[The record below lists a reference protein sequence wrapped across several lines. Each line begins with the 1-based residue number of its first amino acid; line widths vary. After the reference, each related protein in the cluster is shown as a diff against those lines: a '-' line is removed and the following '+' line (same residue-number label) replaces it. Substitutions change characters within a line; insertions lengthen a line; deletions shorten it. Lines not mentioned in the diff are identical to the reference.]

1 MASSRIF
8 IKGLP
13 PNITEDE
20 FKNHFGAK
28 QEITDAKL
36 IPHRRIGY
44 VGYKTPEEAAKAV
57 KYFNRSF
64 IRMSKIGVEI
74 ARPISDASLPISR
87 KAQREQER
95 ENAKLRQQKQEIDAK
110 AAEKLNAGTKRK
122 RSDVE
127 AADPK
132 LQEFLEVMQP
142 ASKSK
147 IWDTGAMDSAIDEP
161 PTKVQ
166 AMEAPAGESD
176 DEYQSVPRKER
187 KKSPAK
193 AIESQLPPPS
203 ALEAPQTAIIA
214 NQQALPAA
222 AATVDNEAATDDDW
236 LRSHTSRLLD
246 VMDPEDVISKP
257 QQQSQVANAEK
268 VTEVEPEVNTP
279 AENMDIDEPE
289 EEEGGVDLKQDNKAE
304 DLDTTLEAIRSNGRL
319 FVRNLPY
326 SATEDDLRKHFEH
339 ESADLSMKVHLPVDS
354 KGTSKGFVLVQYSD
368 PDVAAEAYH
377 NLDGE
382 PFQGRLLHIIPAAA
396 KRDSKLDEFAIA
408 KLPLKK
414 QRLIKK
420 KAEST
425 SSTFNWNSLYMN
437 QDAVNSSVADRLGV
451 SKSELLDPTS
461 ADAGVKQ
468 AIAETSVIQETKAY
482 FAKNGVDLDAFKR
495 RERGDTA
502 ILVKNFPYG
511 MTLEELRKL
520 FEDFGQVIRVLM
532 PPSGT
537 IAIVEFAQPTHARA
551 AFASLAYRRMKDS
564 VLFLEKAPKDLF
576 TGPAP
581 AQPVAISDRNADK
594 ATDPKF
600 STSDLL
606 EAEGGA
612 ETVDTSTLFVRNLNF
627 TTTSQRLT
635 EVFKPLDGFLSARV
649 NTKTDPKKPGQVL
662 SMGFGFL
669 EFRSKSQAQAA
680 LKAMDGYNL
689 DNHKLVIKASHKGAD
704 AAEERRKEDKAK
716 KLAGKRTK
724 IIIKN
729 LPFEASKSDIRKLF
743 GSYGQLR
750 SVRMPKKFDHSTRG
764 FAFADFIT
772 AREAENALEA
782 LKDTHLLGRRLVLEF
797 AAAEAVDA
805 EEEIEKMQKK
815 VGSQVNKVAL
825 QNLTGG
831 GRKKFNIEGNDA
843 DLD

>member
-1 MASSRIF
+1 
-8 IKGLP
+8 
-13 PNITEDE
+13 
-20 FKNHFGAK
+20 
-28 QEITDAKL
+28 
-36 IPHRRIGY
+36 
-44 VGYKTPEEAAKAV
+44 
-57 KYFNRSF
+57 
-64 IRMSKIGVEI
+64 
-74 ARPISDASLPISR
+74 
-87 KAQREQER
+87 
-95 ENAKLRQQKQEIDAK
+95 
-110 AAEKLNAGTKRK
+110 
-122 RSDVE
+122 
-127 AADPK
+127 
-132 LQEFLEVMQP
+132 
-142 ASKSK
+142 
-147 IWDTGAMDSAIDEP
+147 
-161 PTKVQ
+161 
-166 AMEAPAGESD
+166 
-176 DEYQSVPRKER
+176 
-187 KKSPAK
+187 
-193 AIESQLPPPS
+193 
-203 ALEAPQTAIIA
+203 
-214 NQQALPAA
+214 
-222 AATVDNEAATDDDW
+222 
-236 LRSHTSRLLD
+236 
-246 VMDPEDVISKP
+246 
-257 QQQSQVANAEK
+257 
-268 VTEVEPEVNTP
+268 
-279 AENMDIDEPE
+279 
-289 EEEGGVDLKQDNKAE
+289 
-304 DLDTTLEAIRSNGRL
+304 
-319 FVRNLPY
+319 
-326 SATEDDLRKHFEH
+326 
-339 ESADLSMKVHLPVDS
+339 MKVHLPVDS

-482 FAKNGVDLDAFKR
+482 FSKNGVDLDAFKK

>member
-20 FKNHFGAK
+20 FKTHFGAK

-36 IPHRRIGY
+36 ISHRRIGY
-44 VGYKTPEEAAKAV
+44 IGYKSPEEAAKAV
-57 KYFNRSF
+57 KYFNKSF
-64 IRMSKIGVEI
+64 VRMSKIGVEI

-95 ENAKLRQQKQEIDAK
+95 ENNKLRQLKQEADAK
-110 AAEKLNAGTKRK
+110 VSESLNTGTKRK
-122 RSDVE
+122 RSDVDI
-127 AADPK
+127 ADPK

-142 ASKSK
+142 ASKSNANMWK
-147 IWDTGAMDSAIDEP
+147 AGTMDADMEEP
-161 PTKVQ
+161 PTKLQ
-166 AMEAPAGESD
+166 AIEVPEEESD
-176 DEYQSVPRKER
+176 DEYQSVPSKA
-187 KKSPAK
+187 KKAPANP
-193 AIESQLPPPS
+193 IESKAPVAPIPS
-203 ALEAPQTAIIA
+203 TIVADSA
-214 NQQALPAA
+214 NQADEAM
-222 AATVDNEAATDDDW
+222 VDAPSNDVEATDDDW
-236 LRSHTSRLLD
+236 LRSHTNRLLD
-246 VMDPEDVISKP
+246 IVDPEDIIPKTQNLDVKDVEEVVAGETEPNAAIEDTVVDEA
-257 QQQSQVANAEK
+257 QVVEEQ
-268 VTEVEPEVNTP
+268 TENSPSE
-279 AENMDIDEPE
+279 
-289 EEEGGVDLKQDNKAE
+289 
-304 DLDTTLEAIRSNGRL
+304 LDATLETIKASGRL

-326 SATEDDLRKHFEH
+326 SATEDDLRKHFEQYGTL
-339 ESADLSMKVHLPVDS
+339 EEIHLPVDA
-354 KGTSKGFVLVQYSD
+354 KGASKGFVLVQYTD
-368 PDVAAEAYH
+368 PNAAAEAYH
-377 NLDGE
+377 NVDGE
-382 PFQGRLLHIIPAAA
+382 PFQGRLLHILPAAA
-396 KRDSKLDEFAIA
+396 KRDNKLDEFAIA

-414 QRLIKK
+414 QRLLKK
-420 KAEST
+420 KAD
-425 SSTFNWNSLYMN
+425 SSSNTFNWNSLYMN
-437 QDAVNSSVADRLGV
+437 QDAVNSSVAERLGV

-468 AIAETSVIQETKAY
+468 AIAETSVIQETKSY
-482 FAKNGVDLDAFKR
+482 FANNGVDLDAFKK

-502 ILVKNFPYG
+502 ILVKNFTYG
-511 MTLEELRKL
+511 MTLEELRKM
-520 FEDFGQVIRVLM
+520 FEEFGQVIRVLM
-532 PPSGT
+532 PPTGT

-551 AFASLAYRRMKDS
+551 AFASLAYRRMKDT

-576 TGPAP
+576 TGPPP
-581 AQPVAISDRNADK
+581 AQPVATINRNADN
-594 ATDPKF
+594 AADPKL

-606 EAEGGA
+606 ERDSGVEN
-612 ETVDTSTLFVRNLNF
+612 VDTTTLFVRNLNF
-627 TTTSQRLT
+627 STTSQRLT
-635 EVFKPLDGFLSARV
+635 EIFKPLDGFLSARV

-662 SMGFGFL
+662 SMGFGFI
-669 EFRSKSQAQAA
+669 EFRTKSQAQAA
-680 LKAMDGYNL
+680 IKAMDGYTL
-689 DNHKLVIKASHKGAD
+689 DNHKLLVKASHKGAD
-704 AAEERRKEDKAK
+704 AAEEKRKEDRAK

-724 IIIKN
+724 LIVKN

-743 GSYGQLR
+743 GTYGQLR

-782 LKDTHLLGRRLVLEF
+782 LKDTHLLGRRLVIDF
-797 AAAEAVDA
+797 ASEETVDA

>member
-20 FKNHFGAK
+20 FKTHFGAK

-44 VGYKTPEEAAKAV
+44 IGYKTPEEAVKAV
-57 KYFNRSF
+57 KYFNKSF
-64 IRMSKIGVEI
+64 VRLSKIGVEI
-74 ARPISDASLPISR
+74 ARPISDSSLPVSR
-87 KAQREQER
+87 KVQREQER
-95 ENAKLRQQKQEIDAK
+95 ENNKLRQLKQEADAK
-110 AAEKLNAGTKRK
+110 ASESLNTGTKRK
-122 RSDVE
+122 RSDID

-142 ASKSK
+142 ASKSNSNMWK
-147 IWDTGAMDSAIDEP
+147 AGAMDDDIEEP

-166 AMEAPAGESD
+166 AIEVPEGESD
-176 DEYQSVPRKER
+176 DEYQSVPSKV
-187 KKSPAK
+187 KKALAK
-193 AIESQLPPPS
+193 PID
-203 ALEAPQTAIIA
+203 PQV
-214 NQQALPAA
+214 PAA
-222 AATVDNEAATDDDW
+222 PPAPITSTITSDNANPTDEVMIDTPSNNVEATDDDW

-246 VMDPEDVISKP
+246 IVDPEDIISKT
-257 QQQSQVANAEK
+257 QNLDVKNVEEVVAEEAELNPP
-268 VTEVEPEVNTP
+268 VEDMVVDAESEAIEEQ
-279 AENMDIDEPE
+279 AENPPSELDATFETI
-289 EEEGGVDLKQDNKAE
+289 KA
-304 DLDTTLEAIRSNGRL
+304 SGRL

-326 SATEDDLRKHFEH
+326 SATEDDLRKHFEQYGAL
-339 ESADLSMKVHLPVDS
+339 EEIHLPVDA
-354 KGTSKGFVLVQYSD
+354 KGTSKGFVLVQYTD
-368 PDVAAEAYH
+368 PNAAAEAYH
-377 NLDGE
+377 NIDGE
-382 PFQGRLLHIIPAAA
+382 PFQGRLLHILPAAA
-396 KRDSKLDEFAIA
+396 KRDNKLDEFAIA

-414 QRLIKK
+414 QRLLKK
-420 KAEST
+420 KAD
-425 SSTFNWNSLYMN
+425 SSSNTFNWNSLYMN
-437 QDAVNSSVADRLGV
+437 QDAVNSSVAERLGV
-451 SKSELLDPTS
+451 SKSDLLDPTS

-468 AIAETSVIQETKAY
+468 AIAETSVIQETKSY
-482 FAKNGVDLDAFKR
+482 FANNGVDLDAFKK

-502 ILVKNFPYG
+502 ILVKNFTYG
-511 MTLEELRKL
+511 MTLEELRKM
-520 FEDFGQVIRVLM
+520 FEEFGQVIRVLM
-532 PPSGT
+532 PPTGT

-551 AFASLAYRRMKDS
+551 AFASLAYRRMKDT

-581 AQPVAISDRNADK
+581 AQPVATIDRNAGK
-594 ATDPKF
+594 AADPKF

-606 EAEGGA
+606 ERESGV
-612 ETVDTSTLFVRNLNF
+612 ENVDTTTLFVRNLNF
-627 TTTSQRLT
+627 STTSQRLT

-662 SMGFGFL
+662 SMGFGFI
-669 EFRSKSQAQAA
+669 EFRTKSQAQVAI
-680 LKAMDGYNL
+680 KAMDGYTL
-689 DNHKLVIKASHKGAD
+689 DNHKLLVKASHKGAD
-704 AAEERRKEDKAK
+704 AAEEKRKEDRAK
-716 KLAGKRTK
+716 KFAGKRTK
-724 IIIKN
+724 LIVKN

-743 GSYGQLR
+743 GTYGQLR

-782 LKDTHLLGRRLVLEF
+782 LKDTHLLGRRLVIDF
-797 AAAEAVDA
+797 ASEETVDA

-815 VGSQVNKVAL
+815 VGSQVNKVDL

-831 GRKKFNIEGNDA
+831 GRKKFNIEGKDA